1 MYKRQHTY
9 TYTHTHTHSGTHI
22 HTGRY
27 THVYTLVHTGTHIYT
42 QAYIHTENKDHAHN
56 GLAQSWKGAKL
67 IQAVTG
73 KHETLTPREIRSTRP
88 QVCDSIYRKSPE
100 QGDPL
105 RQTVGA
111 CQGRSGT

>member
-1 MYKRQHTY
+1 VKLQPSAANEHRIAENPTWA
-9 TYTHTHTHSGTHI
+9 TPPPG
-22 HTGRY
+22 GGEGC
-27 THVYTLVHTGTHIYT
+27 V

-105 RQTVGA
+105 RQKVGA